1 MPEAPAWK
9 FRKIIKPLFDLQ
21 KENIIFKCRVI
32 ETKSL
37 TVIENGFVEIDNGK
51 IIKVG
56 SQSDLDS
63 NLNSKKVL
71 FCWSYNFTW
80 AYELSCPSTL
90 MERMI

>member
-37 TVIENGFVEIDNGK
+37 
-51 IIKVG
+51 
-56 SQSDLDS
+56 DS
-63 NLNSKKVL
+63 NRKWICRN
-71 FCWSYNFTW
+71 
-80 AYELSCPSTL
+80 
-90 MERMI
+90 R

>member
-21 KENIIFKCRVI
+21 KRNIIFKCRVI

-56 SQSDLDS
+56 S
-63 NLNSKKVL
+63 
-71 FCWSYNFTW
+71 
-80 AYELSCPSTL
+80 
-90 MERMI
+90 I